1 VDIRVIPDKM
11 LRAKAQK
18 VKSFTEEDRRIVE
31 DMFRLMKENEVEG
44 VGLAA
49 PQVGISKRFVVIDLD
64 EFHEVLINPR
74 WEPLGKEKEEDIE
87 GCLSVPGV

>member
-31 DMFRLMKENEVEG
+31 DMLYLN
-44 VGLAA
+44 A
-49 PQVGISKRFVVIDLD
+49 S
-64 EFHEVLINPR
+64 
-74 WEPLGKEKEEDIE
+74 
-87 GCLSVPGV
+87 